1 MISLVQIIMGLKG
14 SGKTKRLVSMVRQA
28 VDEEHGD
35 VICLE
40 KKKDLTFDIPYQA
53 RLIHA
58 SDYLFNSHDFFKGFI
73 SGLHA
78 GNYDI
83 THVFIDNFFK
93 IIDASDMKATEEL
106 LAWLDAFSE
115 QQNIKFTISATA
127 DPDTVSEA
135 IRKYRI

>member
-1 MISLVQIIMGLKG
+1 MVQVILGLKG
-14 SGKTKRLVSMVRQA
+14 SGKTKRLVSMVKQA
-28 VDEEHGD
+28 VEEEHGD

-58 SDYLFNSHDFFKGFI
+58 SDYLFTSHDFFKGFI

-93 IIDASDMKATEEL
+93 IIDASDMNATEEL
-106 LAWLDAFSE
+106 LLWMDEFSE

-127 DPDTVSEA
+127 DPETVSET
-135 IRKYRI
+135 IRKYQI

>member
-1 MISLVQIIMGLKG
+1 MVKLIMGLKG
-14 SGKTKRLVSMVRQA
+14 SGKTKKLVDLVKQA
-28 VDEEHGD
+28 VEEEHGD

-40 KKKDLTFDIPYQA
+40 KDKKLTYDIPYQA

-58 SDYLFNSHDFFKGFI
+58 SDYGFGGYDFFKGFI

-93 IIDASDMKATEEL
+93 IVDASDMAKAEEL
-106 LAWLDAFSE
+106 LDWMAAFSE
-115 QQNIKFTISATA
+115 RENVKFTISATA
-127 DPDTVSEA
+127 DPAAVSEGV
-135 IRKYRI
+135 RKYMV

>member
-1 MISLVQIIMGLKG
+1 MGLKG
-14 SGKTKRLVSMVRQA
+14 SGKTKRRVSMVRQA

-58 SDYLFNSHDFFKGFI
+58 SDYLFDSHDFFKGFI

-93 IIDASDMKATEEL
+93 IIDPSDMKATEEL

-115 QQNIKFTISATA
+115 EQGILFTISATA
-127 DPDTVSEA
+127 DPETVSET
-135 IRKYRI
+135 IRKYQI